1 MFNIVKFSAP
11 CNHSKRSSPE
21 SKSLTTP
28 ILKTHLIAI
37 VGAISFLLLNAPLP
51 WLFGPLTSC
60 LITALLGFKL
70 KVYEPLSDGMR
81 TILGVAVGAA
91 VTPAFF
97 YSLTSLAP
105 TLLIVPIFT
114 ALIGLIGIIY
124 FKKIYKYDFYTAYF
138 SSMPG
143 GVQDMIVFAE
153 EAGANVRSVSLIHA
167 TRILVIIVVLPI
179 ILSSTWE
186 VKLTNPPGIPLQEFE
201 VFQLILLFISA
212 ILGWWIAK
220 KLGLFGASILG
231 PLILAAVFSLSGLL
245 NNRPPAEI
253 IWAAQYFIAI
263 GIGVKYV
270 GISAI
275 EIRRDILAG
284 LSFSLLLVCL
294 TTFVL
299 VIVLMLNLAEPVE
312 AILSLAPGGQGELLV
327 LAIIVGADL
336 TFVVA
341 HHLLRIFF
349 VILGAPII
357 ASLLPPQYKE

>member
-1 MFNIVKFSAP
+1 MFSQIV
-11 CNHSKRSSPE
+11 
-21 SKSLTTP
+21 
-28 ILKTHLIAI
+28 KTHLIAL
-37 VGAISFLLLNAPLP
+37 VGAISFLILNAPLP

-60 LITALLGFKL
+60 LITAMLGFKL
-70 KVYEPLSDGMR
+70 KVYKPLGDGMR

-97 YSLTSLAP
+97 YSLPSLAP
-105 TLLIVPIFT
+105 TLLIVPFFT
-114 ALIGLIGIIY
+114 ILIGLVGVIY
-124 FKKIYKYDFYTAYF
+124 FKKIYDYDFHTAYF
-138 SSMPG
+138 ASMPG

-167 TRILVIIVVLPI
+167 TRILVIIVILPI

-186 VKLTNPPGIPLQEFE
+186 VNLTKPPGKPLQEFE
-201 VFQLILLFISA
+201 LFQLTLLFFSA
-212 ILGWWIAK
+212 VFGWQIAR

-231 PLILAAVFSLSGLL
+231 PLILAAVLSLYGLL
-245 NNRPPAEI
+245 TTRPPAEI
-253 IWAAQYFIAI
+253 IWVAQYFIAI

-270 GISAI
+270 GISGI

-284 LSFSLLLVCL
+284 LGFSLLLIFL
-294 TTFVL
+294 TTSVL
-299 VIVLMLNLAEPVE
+299 AIVFILNLAKPVE
-312 AILSLAPGGQGELLV
+312 AILSFAPGGQGELVV

-357 ASLLPPQYKE
+357 ASLLPKQYKK

>member
-1 MFNIVKFSAP
+1 VQTLKG
-11 CNHSKRSSPE
+11 SSPE
-21 SKSLTTP
+21 SKSLVPP
-28 ILKTHLIAI
+28 ILKTHLIAL
-37 VGAISFLLLNAPLP
+37 VGAVSFLLLNAPLP

-60 LITALLGFKL
+60 LITAVLGFEL
-70 KVYEPLSDGMR
+70 KVYKPLGDGMR

-97 YSLTSLAP
+97 YSLPSLAP
-105 TLLIVPIFT
+105 TLLIVPVFT
-114 ALIGLIGIIY
+114 VLIGLVGVIY
-124 FKKIYKYDFYTAYF
+124 FRKIYKYDFYTAYF

-153 EAGANVRSVSLIHA
+153 EAGANIRSVSLIHA
-167 TRILVIIVVLPI
+167 TRILVIVVILPI

-186 VKLTNPPGIPLQEFE
+186 VNLTNPPGMPLQEFE
-201 VFQLILLFISA
+201 LFQLMLLFISA
-212 ILGWWIAK
+212 ILGWRIAK

-231 PLILAAVFSLSGLL
+231 PLILAAIFSLSGLL

-270 GISAI
+270 GISVI

-284 LSFSLLLVCL
+284 FGFSLLLLFL
-294 TTFVL
+294 TTSVL
-299 VIVLMLNLAEPVE
+299 AIVLMLNLAEPVE
-312 AILSLAPGGQGELLV
+312 AILSFAPGGQGELVV

-357 ASLLPPQYKE
+357 ASLLPLRYKQ

>member
-1 MFNIVKFSAP
+1 MFSQIV
-11 CNHSKRSSPE
+11 
-21 SKSLTTP
+21 
-28 ILKTHLIAI
+28 KTHLIAL
-37 VGAISFLLLNAPLP
+37 VGAISFLILNAPLP

-60 LITALLGFKL
+60 LITAMLGFKL
-70 KVYEPLSDGMR
+70 KVYKPLGDGMR

-97 YSLTSLAP
+97 YSLPSLAP
-105 TLLIVPIFT
+105 TLLIVPFFT
-114 ALIGLIGIIY
+114 ILIGLVGVIY
-124 FKKIYKYDFYTAYF
+124 FKKIYDYDFYTAYF

-167 TRILVIIVVLPI
+167 TRILVIIVILPI

-186 VKLTNPPGIPLQEFE
+186 VNLTKPPGKPLQEFE
-201 VFQLILLFISA
+201 LFQLTLLFFSA
-212 ILGWWIAK
+212 VFGWQIAR

-231 PLILAAVFSLSGLL
+231 PLILAAVLSLYGLL
-245 NNRPPAEI
+245 TTRPPAEI
-253 IWAAQYFIAI
+253 IWVAQYFIAI

-270 GISAI
+270 GISGV

-284 LSFSLLLVCL
+284 LGFSLLLIFL
-294 TTFVL
+294 TTSVL
-299 VIVLMLNLAEPVE
+299 ALVFILNLAKPVE
-312 AILSLAPGGQGELLV
+312 AILSFAPGGQGELVV

-357 ASLLPPQYKE
+357 ASLLPKQYKK

>member
-1 MFNIVKFSAP
+1 MFSQIV
-11 CNHSKRSSPE
+11 
-21 SKSLTTP
+21 
-28 ILKTHLIAI
+28 KTHLIDL
-37 VGAISFLLLNAPLP
+37 VGALSFLILNAPLP

-60 LITALLGFKL
+60 LITAMLGFKL
-70 KVYEPLSDGMR
+70 KVYKPLGDGMR

-97 YSLTSLAP
+97 YSLPSLAP
-105 TLLIVPIFT
+105 TLLIVPFFT
-114 ALIGLIGIIY
+114 ILIGLVGVIY
-124 FKKIYKYDFYTAYF
+124 FKKIYDYDFHTAYF
-138 SSMPG
+138 ASMPG

-167 TRILVIIVVLPI
+167 TRILVIIVILPI

-186 VKLTNPPGIPLQEFE
+186 VNLTKPPGKPLQEFE
-201 VFQLILLFISA
+201 FFQLTLLFFSA
-212 ILGWWIAK
+212 VFGWQIAR

-231 PLILAAVFSLSGLL
+231 PLILAAVLSLYGLL
-245 NNRPPAEI
+245 TTRPPAEI
-253 IWAAQYFIAI
+253 IWVAQYFIAI

-270 GISAI
+270 GISGI

-284 LSFSLLLVCL
+284 LGFSLLLIFL
-294 TTFVL
+294 TTSVL
-299 VIVLMLNLAEPVE
+299 ALVFILNLAKPVE
-312 AILSLAPGGQGELLV
+312 AILSFAPGGQGELVV

-357 ASLLPPQYKE
+357 ASLLPKQYKK

>member
-1 MFNIVKFSAP
+1 
-11 CNHSKRSSPE
+11 
-21 SKSLTTP
+21 
-28 ILKTHLIAI
+28 
-37 VGAISFLLLNAPLP
+37 
-51 WLFGPLTSC
+51 
-60 LITALLGFKL
+60 
-70 KVYEPLSDGMR
+70 
-81 TILGVAVGAA
+81 
-91 VTPAFF
+91 
-97 YSLTSLAP
+97 
-105 TLLIVPIFT
+105 
-114 ALIGLIGIIY
+114 
-124 FKKIYKYDFYTAYF
+124 
-138 SSMPG
+138 MPG

-167 TRILVIIVVLPI
+167 TRILVIIVLLPI

-186 VKLTNPPGIPLQEFE
+186 VILTDPPGIPLQEFE

-220 KLGLFGASILG
+220 NLGLFGASILG

-284 LSFSLLLVCL
+284 LGFSLLLVCL

-312 AILSLAPGGQGELLV
+312 AILSLAPGGQGELLI